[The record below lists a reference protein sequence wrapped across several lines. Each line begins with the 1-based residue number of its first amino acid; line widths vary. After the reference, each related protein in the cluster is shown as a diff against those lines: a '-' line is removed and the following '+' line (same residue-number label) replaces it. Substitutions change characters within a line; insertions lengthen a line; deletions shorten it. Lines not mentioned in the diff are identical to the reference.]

1 MTPNGSPQRPAPAL
15 NWPNRLT
22 ILRILLVGP
31 LIYFELMLN
40 TGWTGWRY
48 LALAALALM
57 AVSDALDGF
66 LARRLNQETPLG
78 RFLDP
83 LADKLLV
90 TSMMIL
96 MAVPGTAVP
105 GFELPSWVPVVAIG
119 KDLLTVAGFAM
130 VYLATGEYFIRP
142 RIWGKA
148 CTTIQ
153 FVMMVI
159 GLAGPDVARV
169 IPAWTHVF
177 AASYILASVFAAVA
191 LIDYIIIGNRFAA
204 EKQAASG
211 AHPKN

>member
-1 MTPNGSPQRPAPAL
+1 MTKPGTKPTPAPAL

-57 AVSDALDGF
+57 AISDGLDGF

-96 MAVPGTAVP
+96 MAVPHTAVR

-130 VYLATGEYFIRP
+130 VYLATSEYFIRP

-191 LIDYIIIGNRFAA
+191 LVDYIIIGNRFAA
-204 EKQAASG
+204 EKQDRG
-211 AHPKN
+211 DAHPTN